1 MRRASLERLA
11 AIASAVFIADF
22 ASKRWALAHLETL
35 LPSGPGLHLAVV
47 NNTRLA
53 WGLETGGFELQVT
66 ALATIAIVAVIARI
80 ARQLTAVDSS
90 APTMLALL
98 LGAGAANLA
107 DALIPPHGVVDFI
120 AVTTSSGA
128 STAFNVADIAAALGL
143 GLCARTAWRIGQT
156 IVGRRA
162 LPDQQIARRL
172 ALDTTARRR
181 VLVSGAHAL
190 VAMCV
195 FVWVYSMAVAWTPD
209 AGATAP
215 SALLLGTGI
224 FAAAFVASQTLAIRA
239 LRHQQDAATAAR
251 LQPVIERV
259 VLDGSVATAADDRA
273 DGPTPRARRVRRDV
287 RLPYEARP
295 LPDVRE
301 DVDGASPL

>member
-1 MRRASLERLA
+1 MERLA
-11 AIASAVFIADF
+11 AIASVIFIADF

-35 LPSGPGLHLAVV
+35 SSSGPGLHLAVV

-53 WGLETGGFELQVT
+53 WGLETGGFELEVT
-66 ALATIAIVAVIARI
+66 ALATIAIVVVIARI
-80 ARQLTAVDSS
+80 ARQLSAVDSS

-120 AVTTSSGA
+120 AITTASGA
-128 STAFNVADIAAALGL
+128 STAFNVADIAAAIGL

-162 LPDQQIARRL
+162 LPEQPRARRFAL
-172 ALDTTARRR
+172 ATVRSRL
-181 VLVSGAHAL
+181 LVSGAHAL
-190 VAMCV
+190 VAMCA
-195 FVWVYSMAVAWTPD
+195 FVWIYSMAVAWTPD
-209 AGATAP
+209 AGASAP
-215 SALLLGTGI
+215 SALLLGAGI
-224 FAAAFVASQTLAIRA
+224 FAATFVASQTRLAIRA
-239 LRHQQDAATAAR
+239 LRHQHAAITAHV
-251 LQPVIERV
+251 QPVIERV
-259 VLDGSVATAADDRA
+259 VLDGSLASGAADRGDEHPA
-273 DGPTPRARRVRRDV
+273 PRARRVRRDV

-301 DVDGASPL
+301 DADS

>member
-1 MRRASLERLA
+1 VLRSASLERLA
-11 AIASAVFIADF
+11 AIASVVFIADF
-22 ASKRWALAHLETL
+22 ASKRWALTHLETL
-35 LPSGPGLHLAVV
+35 SSSGPGLHLAVV

-53 WGLETGGFELQVT
+53 WGLETGGFELEVT
-66 ALATIAIVAVIARI
+66 ALATIAIVLVIARI

-120 AVTTSSGA
+120 AVTTVSGV
-128 STAFNVADIAAALGL
+128 STAFNVADVAAAIGL

-156 IVGRRA
+156 IIGRRVV
-162 LPDQQIARRL
+162 PQQPIARSI
-172 ALDTTARRR
+172 ALSTGVRRR
-181 VLVSGAHAL
+181 LLVSGAHAL

-195 FVWVYSMAVAWTPD
+195 FVWIYSMAIAWTPD
-209 AGATAP
+209 AGAAAP
-215 SALLLGTGI
+215 SALLLGAGI
-224 FAAAFVASQTLAIRA
+224 FAATFAASQTFAVLA
-239 LRHQQDAATAAR
+239 LRHAVTAAR
-251 LQPVIERV
+251 VQPVIERV
-259 VLDGSVATAADDRA
+259 VLDGSLATPADDRA
-273 DGPTPRARRVRRDV
+273 DGRTTPRARRVRRDV

-301 DVDGASPL
+301 DLDGV